1 MARYLAVAACHCG
14 VSVLGFLCS
23 TDREWPGVGCSAWAS
38 LLQTLAMHQR
48 QKRLRLELLA
58 AGKLRVG
65 GQLRTG
71 HEPDLAHH

>member
-48 QKRLRLELLA
+48 QKRLRLEI
-58 AGKLRVG
+58 VG
-65 GQLRTG
+65 GWEAASGRAVT
-71 HEPDLAHH
+71 HWT